1 MGILSK
7 LFGPKAPTVLPVHVD
22 DSNFNAEV
30 RQSSIPVLLDV
41 WSPLCEGFRGELYH
55 RDFIENELLQ
65 PADSAANAANMA
77 R

>member
-30 RQSSIPVLLDV
+30 RQSSISLGWVLH
-41 WSPLCEGFRGELYH
+41 SRSKPSR
-55 RDFIENELLQ
+55 
-65 PADSAANAANMA
+65 P
-77 R
+77 